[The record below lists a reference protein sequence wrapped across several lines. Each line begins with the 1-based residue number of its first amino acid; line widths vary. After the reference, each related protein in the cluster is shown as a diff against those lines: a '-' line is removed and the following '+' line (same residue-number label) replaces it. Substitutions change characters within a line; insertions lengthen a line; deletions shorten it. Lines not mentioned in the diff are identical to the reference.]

1 VPPHTTG
8 SGPSGYFLGSDFRA
22 AYYGGTALT
31 GAGQL
36 VGLLEFAGY
45 NQADV
50 TKYFSTVEQP
60 LTRTGKS
67 RAMCIQR
74 MMLL

>member
-50 TKYFSTVEQP
+50 TKYFSTVGQP
-60 LTRTGKS
+60 LTVPEKVALCVSSG
-67 RAMCIQR
+67 
-74 MMLL
+74 